1 MQTPCASAARVQIGV
16 LAQLRL
22 SKLVARVQQQPTPMA
37 LEHHSIMW
45 RRQLPQIG
53 EMVITVYCED
63 KTAPVIKAPRSK
75 ANGHDFLWEMEVAS
89 IDGPIGDGQFQLV
102 LVCEQVIPEGV
113 DGHVPKKN
121 ALRVVGAVQCQPGG
135 SQLESEAW
143 VTDQW
148 LELVKKETGMY
159 HCADKGCR
167 ETYPKTER
175 GLFSLWQHMRD
186 MLMAGTHSYRDPKY
200 ARQINADYAARKAG
214 TSQGSGFATKSQK
227 QAHKRRAKKAAVV
240 KEEQEDSGS
249 GSGSNAETSN
259 SEEGGRRRKKARQ

>member
-1 MQTPCASAARVQIGV
+1 
-16 LAQLRL
+16 
-22 SKLVARVQQQPTPMA
+22 MA
-37 LEHHSIMW
+37 LEHHSIVW

-113 DGHVPKKN
+113 DGHVPKVKSTPL
-121 ALRVVGAVQCQPGG
+121 AVQCQQGVDGHVPKVKSTPLAVQCQPGG

-200 ARQINADYAARKAG
+200 ARQIYADYAARKAG

-227 QAHKRRAKKAAVV
+227 QAHKRRAKKAATV
-240 KEEQEDSGS
+240 KAEQEDSGS